1 MWQLH
6 GNELC
11 KACALEPTSSVF
23 THAHARE
30 HTHTRER
37 EKERAERERAKQNV
51 SKRPSIHSSF
61 PGSVSSSGSSSM
73 GLPCSAA

>member
-23 THAHARE
+23 THARARE
-30 HTHTRER
+30 HMHRRER